1 MRKITA
7 TEAAR
12 HFSELLDSLERDG
25 ETVVVERR
33 GRAVASI
40 SPAPAASGR
49 ALKDLLTAEGV
60 DPEWAGELAAL
71 RASLSAED
79 RSWRD

>member
-1 MRKITA
+1 MRRITA
-7 TEAAR
+7 TDAAR
-12 HFSELLDSLERDG
+12 RFSELLDSLERDG

-49 ALKDLLTAEGV
+49 ALKNLLAASDP
-60 DPEWAGELAAL
+60 DPEWAGELAEL
-71 RASLSAED
+71 RASASAED
-79 RSWRD
+79 RPWRD